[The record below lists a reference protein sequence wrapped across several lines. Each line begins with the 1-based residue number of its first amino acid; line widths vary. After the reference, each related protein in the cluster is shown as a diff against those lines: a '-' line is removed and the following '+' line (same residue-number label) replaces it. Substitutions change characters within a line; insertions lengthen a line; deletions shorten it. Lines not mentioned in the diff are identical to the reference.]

1 MYHTAE
7 AEDLQAEINQC
18 ELIVIAVYPQ
28 VFDVV
33 ADQLVPLLLNRLD
46 SRLQTPLD
54 ILLCVNLTHAAEKF
68 RQSLCR
74 ACPPEKVD
82 SLLEYTGLVETLVIR
97 ICPQLPP
104 QVRQKDPLKVLTNGY
119 STLHVDK
126 HAFKGKIPALTSI
139 RLVDDMRAEEM
150 RKIYTY
156 NMAQAALAYHGALR
170 GYEKFAM
177 KQKGL

>member
-1 MYHTAE
+1 MSNGSIVIWGSGAIGRGFVADLFQAAGYDIVLVDHSQALVEQLRQAKQYRVVRARSEVDQEEVWISNYRVYHTAE

-18 ELIVIAVYPQ
+18 ELIAVAVYPQ

-74 ACPPEKVD
+74 ACPPEK
-82 SLLEYTGLVETLVIR
+82 
-97 ICPQLPP
+97 
-104 QVRQKDPLKVLTNGY
+104 LTHCWN
-119 STLHVDK
+119 
-126 HAFKGKIPALTSI
+126 I
-139 RLVDDMRAEEM
+139 
-150 RKIYTY
+150 
-156 NMAQAALAYHGALR
+156 LA
-170 GYEKFAM
+170 
-177 KQKGL
+177 